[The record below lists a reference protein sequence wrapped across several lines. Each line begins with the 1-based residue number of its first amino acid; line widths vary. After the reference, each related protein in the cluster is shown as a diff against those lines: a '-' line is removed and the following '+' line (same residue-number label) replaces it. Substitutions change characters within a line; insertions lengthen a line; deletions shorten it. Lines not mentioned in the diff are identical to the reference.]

1 MSGLAARHAALN
13 KELQAHAYRYYVLD
27 DPTVTD
33 ADYDKL
39 YRELVALEKEHPE
52 LVHAGSITQR
62 VGSVPRGDLQKY
74 ERKERMFSLDNAYS
88 EADLRDFDDRVKKGL
103 PDGEAYA
110 YVAEPKLDGASLE
123 VVYELAGDTAR
134 LALATTRGD
143 GKTGEVVTEN
153 VRTIRGLP
161 LTFAID
167 PAVAGKTKTLTLRGE
182 VVIYRKDLEAINVV
196 REQAGEEPFM
206 NPRNAAAGSLRMID
220 PREVAKRPLRLALYH
235 LVEGEK
241 LHATH
246 TETLSFLASLGLP
259 THRREVRC
267 ATLDDVL
274 ATIARFDHER
284 EHYPFETDGVVVKLD
299 AYRQHG
305 VLGETAKFPRW
316 AVAYKFPAERARTV
330 VQSIEVQVGRTGA
343 VTPVANLEPV
353 LLGGTTVSRASLHNF
368 EQVATLDVRV
378 GDTVE
383 IEKAGEIIPQVM
395 KVVVERRPAG
405 AAAFVVPTAC
415 PECGG
420 ALSRDEGEVALR
432 CTNGKCPAIVCSAI
446 HYYARRFA
454 MDIDNLGPVLVTEL
468 VKRGVVADVADLYD
482 LDVQKLVALPRMA
495 KKSAENVLAAIGKSK
510 ERTFDRLLC
519 ALGIP
524 QIGQVAARQLAEVLP
539 SLDEALSLGP
549 EGVAERAG
557 HIHGFG
563 PTMIDSLRAYLAD
576 PTSAALLEKLK
587 ARGVS
592 RPFQPAQAATTG
604 PLLDKSFCVTGV
616 LTKKR
621 EEVHADIRAAGGT
634 IHDSVKAG
642 TTYLV
647 AGDKVGASKLEAA
660 KKRGTQVID
669 EAQLYA
675 LIAGG

>member
-1 MSGLAARHAALN
+1 MSAERARHEALN

-27 DPTVTD
+27 DPTVSD
-33 ADYDKL
+33 ADYDRV
-39 YRELVALEKEHPE
+39 YRELVALEKAHPE
-52 LVHAGSITQR
+52 LVHPGSITQR
-62 VGSVPRGDLQKY
+62 VGSVPRSDLQKY
-74 ERKERMFSLDNAYS
+74 ERKERMFSLDNAYG

-123 VVYELAGDTAR
+123 VVYEIEGTTAR
-134 LALATTRGD
+134 LVLATTRGD
-143 GKTGEVVTEN
+143 GKTGEIVTEN
-153 VRTIRGLP
+153 IRTIRGLP
-161 LTFAID
+161 LTFVVDA
-167 PAVAGKTKTLTLRGE
+167 AAAGKTKVLTLRGE
-182 VVIYRKDLEAINVV
+182 VVIYRKDLETINTV

-235 LVEGEK
+235 LVEGDK

-246 TETLSFLASLGLP
+246 AETLAWMAGLGLP

-267 ATLDDVL
+267 ASLDEVL
-274 ATIARFDHER
+274 ATIARFDRER
-284 EHYPFETDGVVVKLD
+284 EHYPFETDGVVVKID
-299 AYRQHG
+299 SYRQHG

-330 VQSIEVQVGRTGA
+330 VQSIEIQVGRTGA
-343 VTPVANLEPV
+343 VTPVANLDPV

-368 EQVATLDVRV
+368 EQVAALDVRV

-395 KVVVERRPAG
+395 SVIVEKRPVG
-405 AAAFVVPTAC
+405 AAPFVVPTAC

-420 ALSRDEGEVALR
+420 ALHRDAGEVALR
-432 CTNGKCPAIVCSAI
+432 CTNPRCPAIVTAAI

-454 MDIDNLGPVLVTEL
+454 MDIDNLGHVLVTEL
-468 VKRGVVADVADLYD
+468 VKKGLVADVADLYD
-482 LDVQKLVALPRMA
+482 LDVPKVAALPRMA
-495 KKSAENVLAAIGKSK
+495 KKSAENVLKAIVGSK

-524 QIGQVAARQLAEVLP
+524 QIGQVAAKQLAEVLP
-539 SLDEALSLGP
+539 SLDEALSLGA

-563 PTMIDSLRAYLAD
+563 PAMIDALRAYFAD
-576 PTSAALLEKLK
+576 PASRSILEKLQ

-616 LTKKR
+616 LSKKR
-621 EEVHADIRAAGGT
+621 EEVHEDIRNAGGT
-634 IHDSVKAG
+634 VHDSVKAG

-647 AGDKVGASKLEAA
+647 AGDKTGASKLEAA